1 MALFT
6 AQSLIISALYL
17 GVAHAET
24 NSTSSN
30 TTMVGW
36 VPPAPRRSTW
46 GIIWSCLSIFIVCS
60 WKCVHLNIPTHE
72 EIQGEWHTIQLCR
85 GLPDVSFWPKA
96 PLRRKW
102 RRKIL
107 WMAFIAL
114 APEFGV
120 ALATKQYIE
129 ARRELKEFTKAL
141 PDEVAQKYTM
151 AHAFYVHMGGV
162 VIYNPPAPQS
172 STVEEDSATN
182 VQPDN
187 EINHGAD
194 IGYQALGA
202 NQESGSDVQGSLTAS
217 MAESLSDLRPD
228 VFRIP
233 ESEIKDLSKADVITK
248 GFAIIQCTWLVVQ
261 SICRTAQG
269 YHISLL
275 ELATL
280 AFIFC
285 AFVMHIFWW
294 NKPFDVESR
303 RIITEIPLD
312 LKDAASLNTLSMD
325 DLTALTDELY
335 RKRIEDLSGDNLF
348 GLVFESLALA
358 NSVEEDGAFAY
369 YLPSISLYIASTT
382 FLAIHLSAW
391 NWEFPSVVV
400 RSLWRWLNIGTLV
413 ASFTPMMTLTLALKL
428 SDIQS
433 DSIDEF
439 VEKAWLVITP
449 SCAVAYAL
457 SRLVVLGLTFY
468 CLSSMPTNA
477 YSTLDWLAWVP
488 HFS

>member
-6 AQSLIISALYL
+6 AQSLIISALVL
-17 GVAHAET
+17 GVAQAET
-24 NSTSSN
+24 NSTSGN

-36 VPPAPRRSTW
+36 VSPAPRRSTW
-46 GIIWSCLSIFIVCS
+46 SIIWSCLSIFIVCS

-72 EIQGEWHTIQLCR
+72 EIQGEWHTVQICR
-85 GLPDVSFWPKA
+85 CLPDISFWPKA

-102 RRKIL
+102 RRKII

-120 ALATKQYIE
+120 ALAAKQYMD

-141 PDEVAQKYTM
+141 PDEAEQKYTM
-151 AHAFYVHMGGV
+151 AHAFYVQMGGV
-162 VIYNPPAPQS
+162 VVYGPRAPRS

-187 EINHGAD
+187 EVNHGANT
-194 IGYQALGA
+194 GYQALGA
-202 NQESGSDVQGSLTAS
+202 NQESGSDGQGSLTAY
-217 MAESLSDLRPD
+217 MAKSLSDIQPD
-228 VFRIP
+228 MFRIP

-248 GFAIIQCTWLVVQ
+248 AFAIIQCTWLIVQ

-269 YHISLL
+269 YKISLL

-285 AFVMHIFWW
+285 AFLMHTFWW

-303 RIITEIPLD
+303 RIIRAIPPNV
-312 LKDAASLNTLSMD
+312 KDTASRNTPSMG
-325 DLTALTDELY
+325 DLTASNDELF
-335 RKRIEDLSGDNLF
+335 RERTRDLSE
-348 GLVFESLALA
+348 ESLIFLVLEAL
-358 NSVEEDGAFAY
+358 EITIPDEREPFAH
-369 YLPSISLYIASTT
+369 YLPTISLYIASST
-382 FLAIHLSAW
+382 FLAIHLCAW
-391 NWEFPSVVV
+391 NWEFPSAVA
-400 RSLWRWLNIGTLV
+400 RSLWRWLNVGTLV
-413 ASFTPMMTLTLALKL
+413 ASFIPIIATIPVLWETRSQTIEKFLKAILYLAI
-428 SDIQS
+428 STGGASYI
-433 DSIDEF
+433 
-439 VEKAWLVITP
+439 
-449 SCAVAYAL
+449 L

-468 CLSSMPTNA
+468 CLSSMPESA
-477 YSTLDWLAWVP
+477 YDTLDWLAWVP